1 VHKELRDAYAVKFG
15 ELESII
21 LNPIDYARA
30 VRIIGNTQGDLSL
43 VLEKLQWLSNQT
55 LMSLTVSFSASTGRQ
70 LTEKE

>member
-1 VHKELRDAYAVKFG
+1 MHKELRDAYVVKFG

-30 VRIIGNTQGDLSL
+30 VRIIGNAQGDLSL

-55 LMSLTVSFSASTGRQ
+55 LMSLTVSFSASTGR
-70 LTEKE
+70 

>member
-1 VHKELRDAYAVKFG
+1 MHKELRDAYAVKFG

-30 VRIIGNTQGDLSL
+30 VSIIGNTQGDLSL